1 MRIAKLR
8 MIAALPTAVAL
19 VVLLAATMTDAAEFR
34 REFGPRGGEAV
45 EGFGGEAV
53 VRGPDR
59 NVAVRAPIDGA
70 YTERRLAERLDVLP
84 YSALP
89 VTVGDQVYYQDGNTY
104 YLPCPDDP
112 TSYCVVAPP
121 PQ

>member
-1 MRIAKLR
+1 MKNRNR
-8 MIAALPTAVAL
+8 FVPALL
-19 VVLLAATMTDAAEFR
+19 LGVLIVILFWVDCANAAEVR
-34 REFGPRGGEAV
+34 REYGPRGGEAG
-45 EGFGGEAV
+45 EGCGGGAV
-53 VRGPDR
+53 GRGPDG
-59 NVAVRAPIDGA
+59 NVAVRPSVDGA
-70 YTERRLAERLDVLP
+70 YTDRRLAERLDVLP

-104 YLPCPDDP
+104 YVPCPDDQ

>member
-1 MRIAKLR
+1 MGIEKKL
-8 MIAALPTAVAL
+8 ISAALVC
-19 VVLLAATMTDAAEFR
+19 LAAVMAIAPDCSSAAEFR

-45 EGFGGEAV
+45 EGFGGGAV
-53 VRGPDR
+53 VRGPDG
-59 NVAVRAPIDGA
+59 NVAVRPPIDGA

-112 TSYCVVAPP
+112 TSYCVVQP

>member
-1 MRIAKLR
+1 MKIKKLR
-8 MIAALPTAVAL
+8 MPAWLLPTVAL
-19 VVLLAATMTDAAEFR
+19 VVLFAAGNSGAAEFR
-34 REFGPRGGEAV
+34 REYGPRGGEAV

-53 VRGPDR
+53 VRGPDG
-59 NVAVRAPIDGA
+59 NVAVRPAVDGA

>member
-1 MRIAKLR
+1 MRIEISR
-8 MIAALPTAVAL
+8 MTAALQTVLAV
-19 VVLLAATMTDAAEFR
+19 VVLFAATTTDAAEVR
-34 REFGPRGGEAV
+34 REYGPRGGEAV
-45 EGFGGEAV
+45 EGWDGRAV
-53 VRGPDR
+53 VRGPDG
-59 NVAVRAPIDGA
+59 NVAVRPAVDGA
-70 YTERRLAERLDVLP
+70 YTDRRMAERLDVLP

-121 PQ
+121 QQ